1 MLIVWIAAA
10 AIAIVVALIIPFTRR
25 GRTSAAA
32 KSSKVVMLKTVR
44 NIRDKQAAKAAR
56 GKQQPCSLC
65 RKLSSRL
72 GFYTDENGRVIGVC
86 RDCKPKIKNRELDQL

>member
-10 AIAIVVALIIPFTRR
+10 TAVIIALIILFTSR

-32 KSSKVVMLKTVR
+32 KNLKVVKLKTAR
-44 NIRDKQAAKAAR
+44 SIRDKQAAKAAR

-72 GFYTDENGRVIGVC
+72 GFFTDENGRILGVC
-86 RDCKPKIKNRELDQL
+86 HDCKPKIKNRQLDQL